1 MFYWMLQRWLFYLS
15 PCFEVLFTS
24 TLPGDT
30 SAICCSIWKS
40 ITEKTNDYSVV
51 KFPPTPSRCSAL
63 ESSQLCLQITGLCLC
78 WLLCFQ
84 HNYFFWNWFESAP
97 WNVSIKLYKL
107 FVEPTFNFNA
117 HNRGKLALELRTVAE
132 IKISEFNRCSFSEY
146 MKLQVPKSCSW

>member
-15 PCFEVLFTS
+15 PCFDVLFTS

-51 KFPPTPSRCSAL
+51 KFPPTPSRCSSL

-97 WNVSIKLYKL
+97 WNVSIKLYKFL
-107 FVEPTFNFNA
+107 WSLHSTLMHIIE
-117 HNRGKLALELRTVAE
+117 G
-132 IKISEFNRCSFSEY
+132 
-146 MKLQVPKSCSW
+146 SWHWNWGQ